1 LTWIGDAVSLPSIA
15 VGRDIVGGRDDL
27 LKHSEAMAAATC
39 GTILAGIGI
48 LPAHAEPQRHED
60 FEVDRELVLA
70 VSDGFSRQTW
80 RYAGQVWSETRDT
93 LLMHEDERVRV
104 YITNDMPG
112 VRVISFGDDE
122 PVRRV
127 RTGDTVAIDMT
138 ISRLAGFSIAVVGQ
152 PALSRPVRVRANS
165 SAHAA

>member
-1 LTWIGDAVSLPSIA
+1 MAQ
-15 VGRDIVGGRDDL
+15 GGDDL

-39 GTILAGIGI
+39 AAILASIGI
-48 LPAHAEPQRHED
+48 LPAHSEPERHED
-60 FEVDRELVLA
+60 FEIDRELSLA

-80 RYAGQVWSETRDT
+80 RHAGQVSNETRDA

-112 VRVISFGDDE
+112 VRVISFGDDQ

-127 RTGDTVAIDMT
+127 RTGETIAIDLT
-138 ISRLAGFSIAVVGQ
+138 ISRLAGFSISVVGQ
-152 PALSRPVRVRANS
+152 PALSRPVRIRTNH
-165 SAHAA
+165 SAYADVA